1 MNGIDTR
8 QIAAM
13 AAQMRNAVASMQ
25 TAAAPAAPTAA
36 VGAAGA
42 VSAAAGP
49 STRVDFSQALRAQLD
64 QVNALQEKSRTLGER
79 FAIGDD
85 SVHLSDVMLSMQ
97 KSSIALQATV
107 QVRNKLVTAYHDI
120 MNMQV

>member
-25 TAAAPAAPTAA
+25 TAAAPAAPTGA
-36 VGAAGA
+36 GAAGA
-42 VSAAAGP
+42 AGAAAGP

-64 QVNALQEKSRTLGER
+64 QVHALQENSRTLGER
-79 FAIGDD
+79 FAVGDD

>member
-13 AAQMRNAVASMQ
+13 AAQMRNAVAGMQ
-25 TAAAPAAPTAA
+25 AAAAPTAPA
-36 VGAAGA
+36 VAGA
-42 VSAAAGP
+42 AAAGP

-64 QVNALQEKSRTLGER
+64 QVNALQENSRTLGER